1 MSLLELKNISKS
13 YISKVGNFQ
22 VIDKLNLSVGHN
34 QNIFL
39 FGPSG
44 CGKST
49 LLNLISG
56 LDNSDTGE
64 IYFNGNLVKN
74 HIELL
79 RDDIG
84 IIFQDHYLISEL
96 NIFDNIK
103 LKSNDTTKIENILD
117 YFEMTDYKLKYP
129 NQLSNGQK
137 QRVCVARS
145 LVNSPKLL
153 IADEP
158 TSYLDKE
165 NAKLVIDLILNSSRK
180 FNLSTIIASHD
191 ISFRPLFDKSYTLED
206 RSIKECWYHLEIT
219 LIILFV
225 SQI

>member
-13 YISKVGNFQ
+13 YLSKVGNFQ
-22 VIDKLNLSVGHN
+22 VIKKLNLSVDHN

-56 LDNSDTGE
+56 LDSSDSGE
-64 IYFNGNLVKN
+64 IYFDGKLVKN
-74 HIELL
+74 HFDLL
-79 RDDIG
+79 KDDIG

-103 LKSNDTTKIENILD
+103 LKSNDMKKIEKILS
-117 YFEMTDYKLKYP
+117 YFNLSQFKFKYP

-165 NAKLVIDLILNSSRK
+165 NANLVIDLILNSSKK

-191 ISFRPLFDKSYTLED
+191 ISFRPLFDKSYTIED
-206 RSIKECWYHLEIT
+206 KSIKEC
-219 LIILFV
+219 
-225 SQI
+225 

>member
-13 YISKVGNFQ
+13 YLSKVGNFQ
-22 VIDKLNLSVGHN
+22 VIKKLNLSVDHN

-56 LDNSDTGE
+56 LDNSDSGD
-64 IYFNGNLVKN
+64 IYFDGKLVKN
-74 HIELL
+74 HFDLL
-79 RDDIG
+79 KDEIG

-103 LKSNDTTKIENILD
+103 LKSNDSKKIEKILS
-117 YFEMTDYKLKYP
+117 YLNMSRFKFKYP

-165 NAKLVIDLILNSSRK
+165 NAKLVIDLILNSSKK

-191 ISFRPLFDKSYTLED
+191 ISFRPLFDKSYTIED
-206 RSIKECWYHLEIT
+206 KSIIEC
-219 LIILFV
+219 
-225 SQI
+225 

>member
-13 YISKVGNFQ
+13 YISRVGSFQ
-22 VIDKLNLSVGHN
+22 VIDKLNLIVEHN

-56 LDNSDTGE
+56 LDNLDTGE
-64 IYFNGNLVKN
+64 VYFNGNLVKN
-74 HIELL
+74 HFELL
-79 RDDIG
+79 KDDIG

-103 LKSNDTTKIENILD
+103 LKSNDITKIENILD
-117 YFEMTDYKLKYP
+117 YFEMIDFKFKYP

-145 LVNSPKLL
+145 LVNNPKLL

-191 ISFRPLFDKSYTLED
+191 ISFRPLFDKSYTLD
-206 RSIKECWYHLEIT
+206 NKSIKEC
-219 LIILFV
+219 
-225 SQI
+225 

>member
-13 YISKVGNFQ
+13 YLSKVGNFQ
-22 VIDKLNLSVGHN
+22 VIKKLNLSIDHN

-56 LDNSDTGE
+56 LDSSDSGE
-64 IYFNGNLVKN
+64 IYFDGKLVKN
-74 HIELL
+74 HFDLL
-79 RDDIG
+79 KDDIG

-103 LKSNDTTKIENILD
+103 LKSNDIRKIEKILS
-117 YFEMTDYKLKYP
+117 YFNLSQFKFKYP

-165 NAKLVIDLILNSSRK
+165 NANLVIDLILNSSKK

-191 ISFRPLFDKSYTLED
+191 ISFRPLFDKSYTIED
-206 RSIKECWYHLEIT
+206 KSIKEC
-219 LIILFV
+219 
-225 SQI
+225 

>member
-13 YISKVGNFQ
+13 YLSKVGNFQ
-22 VIDKLNLSVGHN
+22 VINKLNLSLDYN

-56 LDNSDTGE
+56 LDKSDSGD
-64 IYFNGNLVKN
+64 IYFDGKLVKN
-74 HIELL
+74 HFDLL
-79 RDDIG
+79 KDDIG

-103 LKSNDTTKIENILD
+103 LKSNDSRKIEKILS
-117 YFEMTDYKLKYP
+117 YFNLSQFKFKYP

-158 TSYLDKE
+158 TSYLDKK
-165 NAKLVIDLILNSSRK
+165 NAKLVIDLILNSSKK

-191 ISFRPLFDKSYTLED
+191 ISFRPLFDKSYTIED
-206 RSIKECWYHLEIT
+206 KSIKEC
-219 LIILFV
+219 
-225 SQI
+225 

>member
-13 YISKVGNFQ
+13 YLSKVGNIQ
-22 VIDKLNLSVGHN
+22 VINKLNLSLDYN

-56 LDNSDTGE
+56 LDNVDSGE
-64 IYFNGNLVKN
+64 IYFDGKFVKN
-74 HIELL
+74 HFHLL
-79 RDDIG
+79 KDDIG

-103 LKSNDTTKIENILD
+103 LKSDDARKIERILS
-117 YFEMTDYKLKYP
+117 YLNMGRFKFKYP
-129 NQLSNGQK
+129 SQLSNGQK

-145 LVNSPKLL
+145 LVNRPKLL

-165 NAKLVIDLILNSSRK
+165 NAKLVIDLILNSSKK

-191 ISFRPLFDKSYTLED
+191 ISFRSLFDKSYTIED
-206 RSIKECWYHLEIT
+206 KSIKEC
-219 LIILFV
+219 
-225 SQI
+225 

>member
-13 YISKVGNFQ
+13 YISKVGILQ
-22 VIDKLNLSVGHN
+22 VIDQLNLSLEHN

-74 HIELL
+74 HFELL
-79 RDDIG
+79 KDDIG

-103 LKSNDTTKIENILD
+103 LKSNDATKIENILD
-117 YFEMTDYKLKYP
+117 YFEMTDFKLKYP

-145 LVNSPKLL
+145 LVNNPKLL

-165 NAKLVIDLILNSSRK
+165 NAKLVINLILNSSRK

-191 ISFRPLFDKSYTLED
+191 ISFRPLFDKSYTLD
-206 RSIKECWYHLEIT
+206 NKSIKEC
-219 LIILFV
+219 
-225 SQI
+225 

>member
-13 YISKVGNFQ
+13 YLSKVGNFQ
-22 VIDKLNLSVGHN
+22 VIKKLNLSVDHN

-56 LDNSDTGE
+56 LDSSDSGE
-64 IYFNGNLVKN
+64 IYFDGKLVKN
-74 HIELL
+74 HFDLL
-79 RDDIG
+79 KDDIG

-103 LKSNDTTKIENILD
+103 LKSNDIRKIEKILS
-117 YFEMTDYKLKYP
+117 YFNLSQFKFKYP

-165 NAKLVIDLILNSSRK
+165 NAKLVIDLILNSSKK

-191 ISFRPLFDKSYTLED
+191 ISFRPLFDKSYTIED
-206 RSIKECWYHLEIT
+206 KSIIEC
-219 LIILFV
+219 
-225 SQI
+225 

>member
-13 YISKVGNFQ
+13 YISKVGSLQ
-22 VIDKLNLSVGHN
+22 VIDQLNLSLEHN

-74 HIELL
+74 HFELL
-79 RDDIG
+79 KDDIG

-96 NIFDNIK
+96 NIFDNLK
-103 LKSNDTTKIENILD
+103 LKSNDSTKIENILN
-117 YFEMTDYKLKYP
+117 YFEMTDFKLKYP

-137 QRVCVARS
+137 QRICVARS
-145 LVNSPKLL
+145 LVNNPKLL

-206 RSIKECWYHLEIT
+206 KSIKEC
-219 LIILFV
+219 
-225 SQI
+225 

>member
-13 YISKVGNFQ
+13 YISRVGSYQ
-22 VIDKLNLSVGHN
+22 VIDKLNLTVEHN

-74 HIELL
+74 HFELL
-79 RDDIG
+79 KDDIG

-117 YFEMTDYKLKYP
+117 YFEMTDLKLKYP

-145 LVNSPKLL
+145 LVNNPKLL

-165 NAKLVIDLILNSSRK
+165 NAKLVIDLILISSRK

-191 ISFRPLFDKSYTLED
+191 ITFQPLFDKSYTLD
-206 RSIKECWYHLEIT
+206 NKSIKEC
-219 LIILFV
+219 
-225 SQI
+225 

>member
-13 YISKVGNFQ
+13 YISKVGSFQ
-22 VIDKLNLSVGHN
+22 VIDKLNLTVEHN

-56 LDNSDTGE
+56 LDSSDTGD

-74 HIELL
+74 HFELL
-79 RDDIG
+79 KDDIG

-103 LKSNDTTKIENILD
+103 LKSNDISKIENILD
-117 YFEMTDYKLKYP
+117 YFQMTDYKLKYP

-145 LVNSPKLL
+145 LVNNPKLL

-165 NAKLVIDLILNSSRK
+165 NAKLVIDLILNSSKK

-191 ISFRPLFDKSYTLED
+191 ISFRPLFDKSYTID
-206 RSIKECWYHLEIT
+206 NKSIKEC
-219 LIILFV
+219 
-225 SQI
+225 

>member
-22 VIDKLNLSVGHN
+22 VIKKLNLSVDHN

-56 LDNSDTGE
+56 LDSSDSGE
-64 IYFNGNLVKN
+64 IYFDGKLVKN
-74 HIELL
+74 HFDLL
-79 RDDIG
+79 KDDIG

-103 LKSNDTTKIENILD
+103 LKSNDIRKIEKILS
-117 YFEMTDYKLKYP
+117 YFNLSQFKFKYP

-165 NAKLVIDLILNSSRK
+165 NAKLVIDLIIESSKK

-191 ISFRPLFDKSYTLED
+191 ISFRPLFDKSYTIED
-206 RSIKECWYHLEIT
+206 KSIKEC
-219 LIILFV
+219 
-225 SQI
+225 

>member
-13 YISKVGNFQ
+13 YLSKVGNFQ
-22 VIDKLNLSVGHN
+22 VIKKLNLSVDHN

-49 LLNLISG
+49 LLNIISG
-56 LDNSDTGE
+56 LDSSDSGE
-64 IYFNGNLVKN
+64 IYFDGKLVKN
-74 HIELL
+74 HFDLL
-79 RDDIG
+79 KDDIG

-103 LKSNDTTKIENILD
+103 LKSNNIRKIEKILS
-117 YFEMTDYKLKYP
+117 YFNLSQFKFKYP

-165 NAKLVIDLILNSSRK
+165 NANLVIDLILSSSKK

-191 ISFRPLFDKSYTLED
+191 ISFRPFFDKSYTIED
-206 RSIKECWYHLEIT
+206 KSIKAC
-219 LIILFV
+219 
-225 SQI
+225 

>member
-13 YISKVGNFQ
+13 YLSKVGNFQ
-22 VIDKLNLSVGHN
+22 VIKKLNLSVDHN

-56 LDNSDTGE
+56 LDSSDSGE
-64 IYFNGNLVKN
+64 IYFDGKLVKN
-74 HIELL
+74 HFDLL
-79 RDDIG
+79 KDDIG

-103 LKSNDTTKIENILD
+103 LKSNDIRKIEKILS
-117 YFEMTDYKLKYP
+117 YFNLSQFKFKYP
-129 NQLSNGQK
+129 NQLSYGQK

-165 NAKLVIDLILNSSRK
+165 NANLVIDLILNSSKK

-191 ISFRPLFDKSYTLED
+191 ISFRPLFDKSYTIED
-206 RSIKECWYHLEIT
+206 KSIKEC
-219 LIILFV
+219 
-225 SQI
+225 

>member
-13 YISKVGNFQ
+13 YLSKVGNFQ
-22 VIDKLNLSVGHN
+22 VINKLNLSVDHN

-56 LDNSDTGE
+56 LDSSDSGE
-64 IYFNGNLVKN
+64 IYFDGKLVKN
-74 HIELL
+74 HFDLL
-79 RDDIG
+79 KDDIG

-103 LKSNDTTKIENILD
+103 LKSNDIRKIEKILS
-117 YFEMTDYKLKYP
+117 YFNLSQFKFKYP

-158 TSYLDKE
+158 TSYLDKQ
-165 NAKLVIDLILNSSRK
+165 NAKLVIDLILNSSKK

-191 ISFRPLFDKSYTLED
+191 ISFRPLFDKSYTIEEKSL
-206 RSIKECWYHLEIT
+206 KEC
-219 LIILFV
+219 
-225 SQI
+225 